1 MTLADLEEMLERL
14 AVLMD
19 MGKPRRYLQLVMLD
33 ADIREHYLAP
43 YQGLSRVYRDAWD
56 QAVLNRLDAI
66 AIPGVLQR
74 EFLSIRHAWR
84 ARMVGVNLRI
94 HFGQMRV
101 GPDFQGAQ
109 NVHQAAIVG
118 FPDGIVGRPLQVV
131 AGELTQGD
139 ILADQVPLQ
148 IFHHDNRW
156 IAANNR
162 CYTAHCLAGVRP
174 LRLIPRLPIQ
184 LEINRLAEVEGQG
197 GVGTFHYQPLCVARL
212 AVDPRTL
219 PSHQMPVTLGPN
231 SWDITQ
237 VATAPVAWQ

>member
-1 MTLADLEEMLERL
+1 MTLVELEEMLERFT
-14 AVLMD
+14 VLMD
-19 MGKPRRYLQLVMLD
+19 MGKPRRYVQLVMLD
-33 ADIREHYLAP
+33 ADIREHYLTP
-43 YQGLSRVYRDAWD
+43 YRNLSRVYRDAWD
-56 QAVLNRLDAI
+56 QAVLNRLDAM
-66 AIPGVLQR
+66 ALPGALQR

-94 HFGQMRV
+94 YFGQMRV

-109 NVHQAAIVG
+109 NVHQAAIIG

-148 IFHHDNRW
+148 IFHHNNCW

-162 CYTAHCLAGVRP
+162 CFTAHCMAGVRP
-174 LRLIPRLPIQ
+174 LRVIPRTPIQ
-184 LEINRLAEVEGQG
+184 LEINRLAEMGGQG
-197 GVGTFHYQPLCVARL
+197 NIPAFAYQPLCVARL
-212 AVDPRTL
+212 SVDPRTL
-219 PSHQMPVTLGPN
+219 PSTQMPVTLGPN
-231 SWDITQ
+231 SWSVSH